1 MLSTAAPQD
10 PGSIPA
16 SDNCLFAVCTFSL
29 CLRGFPLTVHR
40 CAVTKAHICRLYDR
54 FEELD
59 KNNKGT
65 LSREDFQR
73 IGELAVNPLGDRI
86 INAFFPNEKQT
97 LDFRSFI
104 RILACFRPT
113 TKDKTTDPNAP
124 EPINSRTNK
133 LRFAFQL
140 YDLDGDGKISR
151 EELIQV
157 LRMMLEAQVTD
168 DQLESITDRTIQ
180 EADLDGDGAI
190 SFEEF
195 RKSLENINLEHKM
208 SIRFLQ

>member
-1 MLSTAAPQD
+1 MGSYSSQLSKIEDLHEIIQET
-10 PGSIPA
+10 G
-16 SDNCLFAVCTFSL
+16 FS
-29 CLRGFPLTVHR
+29 
-40 CAVTKAHICRLYDR
+40 KAHIGRLYGR
-54 FEELD
+54 YEELD
-59 KNNKGT
+59 KSNRGKLT
-65 LSREDFQR
+65 REDFQR

-86 INAFFPNEKQT
+86 INAFFPDEKQS
-97 LDFRSFI
+97 LDFRSFV

-113 TKDKTTDPNAP
+113 VKEKFADPNAP
-124 EPINSRTNK
+124 EPINSRSNK

-140 YDLDGDGKISR
+140 YDQDKDGKISR

-157 LRMMLEAQVTD
+157 LRMMLEAQVTE

-180 EADLDGDGAI
+180 EADMDGDGAI

>member
-1 MLSTAAPQD
+1 MGSYSSHLSKIEDVQGIIQET
-10 PGSIPA
+10 
-16 SDNCLFAVCTFSL
+16 
-29 CLRGFPLTVHR
+29 GF
-40 CAVTKAHICRLYDR
+40 TKAHICRLYDR

-65 LSREDFQR
+65 LRR
-73 IGELAVNPLGDRI
+73 
-86 INAFFPNEKQT
+86 QT

-113 TKDKTTDPNAP
+113 VKDKTTDPNAP

-151 EELIQV
+151 EELLQV

>member
-1 MLSTAAPQD
+1 MGSYSSHLSKIEDLHGIIQET
-10 PGSIPA
+10 G
-16 SDNCLFAVCTFSL
+16 FS
-29 CLRGFPLTVHR
+29 
-40 CAVTKAHICRLYDR
+40 KAHICRLYDR
-54 FEELD
+54 FADLD
-59 KNNKGT
+59 KSETGK

-86 INAFFPNEKQT
+86 INAFFPDDKQS

-113 TKDKTTDPNAP
+113 VKDKYADPNAA
-124 EPINSRTNK
+124 EPINSRSNK

-140 YDLDGDGKISR
+140 YDQDRDGIISR
-151 EELIQV
+151 GELIQV
-157 LRMMLEAQVTD
+157 LRMMLEAQVTE

>member
-1 MLSTAAPQD
+1 MGSYLSHAAKIQD
-10 PGSIPA
+10 LQEIMQETG
-16 SDNCLFAVCTFSL
+16 FS
-29 CLRGFPLTVHR
+29 
-40 CAVTKAHICRLYDR
+40 KAHICRLYDR
-54 FEELD
+54 FQGLD
-59 KNNKGT
+59 KSERGK

-73 IGELAVNPLGDRI
+73 IGELAVNPLGERI
-86 INAFFPNEKQT
+86 INAFFPDGNQT

-104 RILACFRPT
+104 RVLACFRPMN
-113 TKDKTTDPNAP
+113 KDRSADPTAP
-124 EPINSRTNK
+124 EPINSRSNK

-140 YDLDGDGKISR
+140 YDQDRDGKISR
-151 EELIQV
+151 EELLEV

-195 RKSLENINLEHKM
+195 RKSLENVNLEHKM

>member
-1 MLSTAAPQD
+1 MGSYLSHAAKIQD
-10 PGSIPA
+10 LQEIMQETG
-16 SDNCLFAVCTFSL
+16 FS
-29 CLRGFPLTVHR
+29 
-40 CAVTKAHICRLYDR
+40 KAHICRLYDR
-54 FEELD
+54 FQGLD
-59 KNNKGT
+59 KSERGK

-73 IGELAVNPLGDRI
+73 IGELAVNPLGERI
-86 INAFFPNEKQT
+86 INAFFPDGNQT

-104 RILACFRPT
+104 RVLACFRPMN
-113 TKDKTTDPNAP
+113 KDRSADPTAP
-124 EPINSRTNK
+124 EPINSRSNK
-133 LRFAFQL
+133 LRSKLFAKKSFSGHQEEFDPVAFQL
-140 YDLDGDGKISR
+140 YDQDRDGKISR
-151 EELIQV
+151 EELLEV

-195 RKSLENINLEHKM
+195 RKSLENVNLEHKM

>member
-1 MLSTAAPQD
+1 MKIGRTADA
-10 PGSIPA
+10 G
-16 SDNCLFAVCTFSL
+16 V
-29 CLRGFPLTVHR
+29 R
-40 CAVTKAHICRLYDR
+40 VTKAHICRLYNR

-59 KNNKGT
+59 KSNKGS
-65 LSREDFQR
+65 LSREDFQQ

-86 INAFFPNEKQT
+86 INAFFPDGKQT

-113 TKDKTTDPNAP
+113 VKNKFADPNAP
-124 EPINSRTNK
+124 EPINSRNNK
-133 LRFAFQL
+133 LQFAFQL
-140 YDLDGDGKISR
+140 YDLDRDGKISR

>member
-1 MLSTAAPQD
+1 MGSYSSHLSKIEDLHEIIQET
-10 PGSIPA
+10 G
-16 SDNCLFAVCTFSL
+16 FS
-29 CLRGFPLTVHR
+29 
-40 CAVTKAHICRLYDR
+40 KAHICRLYDR

-59 KNNKGT
+59 KSNSGE

-86 INAFFPNEKQT
+86 INAFFPNAKQT
-97 LDFRSFI
+97 LDFRSFV
-104 RILACFRPT
+104 RILATFRPT
-113 TKDKTTDPNAP
+113 VKDKLANPNAP

-140 YDLDGDGKISR
+140 YDQDRDGKISR

-157 LRMMLEAQVTD
+157 LRMMLEAQVTN

>member
-1 MLSTAAPQD
+1 M
-10 PGSIPA
+10 GSYSSHLAKIE
-16 SDNCLFAVCTFSL
+16 DLQEIIQETGFS
-29 CLRGFPLTVHR
+29 
-40 CAVTKAHICRLYDR
+40 KAHIGRLYDR

-59 KNNKGT
+59 KSKKGK

-86 INAFFPNEKQT
+86 IGAFFPDDKQS

-113 TKDKTTDPNAP
+113 VKDKLADPNAP

-140 YDLDGDGKISR
+140 YDLDRDGKISR

-157 LRMMLEAQVTD
+157 LRMMLEAQVTE

>member
-1 MLSTAAPQD
+1 PFAPLSTIQD
-10 PGSIPA
+10 KLSRLA
-16 SDNCLFAVCTFSL
+16 LFF
-29 CLRGFPLTVHR
+29 
-40 CAVTKAHICRLYDR
+40 
-54 FEELD
+54 
-59 KNNKGT
+59 
-65 LSREDFQR
+65 SREDFQR

-86 INAFFPNEKQT
+86 INAFFPDDKQS

-113 TKDKTTDPNAP
+113 VKDKYADPNAA
-124 EPINSRTNK
+124 EPINSRSNK

-140 YDLDGDGKISR
+140 YDQDRDGIISR
-151 EELIQV
+151 GELIQV
-157 LRMMLEAQVTD
+157 LRMMLEAQVTE